1 MSGTNK
7 GIAWTSEVHE
17 ALLLSL
23 FTATKPLSSET
34 QTAVVENMNQRG
46 YPVSWE
52 AIRQLYQSIF
62 FVMDVQVP
70 KESQEGIVA
79 RMRAKGYD
87 VNWNGIR

>member
-7 GIAWTSEVHE
+7 GIAWTSESHE
-17 ALLLSL
+17 ALIIS
-23 FTATKPLSSET
+23 FFDVTKPLSLEK
-34 QTAVVENMNQRG
+34 QTAVAEAMNQRG
-46 YPVSWE
+46 YKVSWE

-62 FVMDVQVP
+62 FVLDAQIP
-70 KESQEGIVA
+70 KESQERIVA